1 MISKNTFYV
10 FILVT
15 DMVKTSEFCKDL
27 KNETEADFPFL
38 KTQRKRNSYVVK
50 VLYTTDG
57 VGKNIGAIREF
68 HSQRSNSLYQNTA
81 RVLTPRKKHRRGWRD
96 ALRPIQARAL
106 N

>member
-1 MISKNTFYV
+1 
-10 FILVT
+10 
-15 DMVKTSEFCKDL
+15 MVKTSEFCKVV
-27 KNETEADFPFL
+27 KNETKADFAFL
-38 KTQRKRNSYVVK
+38 KTQRKMNRYVVK

-81 RVLTPRKKHRRGWRD
+81 RVLTPRKKKQNIVGVGEMLSGPYK
-96 ALRPIQARAL
+96 LRQ